1 MTILG
6 GSVFLIFAAV
16 TLLQDPN
23 AKMEKVDWRPN
34 WMVADAAN

>member
-1 MTILG
+1 
-6 GSVFLIFAAV
+6 V